1 MKVFIPNY
9 NKLFNIIQ
17 KSGNYALIDLYG
29 KKIVFNVLGYE
40 IQEFK
45 QQTLF

>member
-9 NKLFNIIQ
+9 NNWFNILQ
-17 KSGNYALIDLYG
+17 KSGNYALIEFNK
-29 KKIVFNVLGYE
+29 KKIVFNILGYK

>member
-9 NKLFNIIQ
+9 NNWFNIIQ
-17 KSGNYALIDLYG
+17 KSGNYALIDLSG
-29 KKIVFNVLGYE
+29 NKIVFNILGYE

>member
-9 NKLFNIIQ
+9 NNWFNIIQ
-17 KSGNYALIDLYG
+17 KSGNYALIDLYE
-29 KKIVFNVLGYE
+29 KKIVFNILGYE

>member
-9 NKLFNIIQ
+9 NNWFNIIQ
-17 KSGNYALIDLYG
+17 KSGNYALIELYG
-29 KKIVFNVLGYE
+29 KKIVFNILGYE

>member
-9 NKLFNIIQ
+9 NNWFTILQ

-29 KKIVFNVLGYE
+29 KKIVFNILGYE
-40 IQEFK
+40 IQEYK

>member
-1 MKVFIPNY
+1 MKVYIPNY
-9 NKLFNIIQ
+9 NNWFNILQ

-29 KKIVFNVLGYE
+29 KKIVFNILGYE

>member
-9 NKLFNIIQ
+9 NDWFNILQ
-17 KSGNYALIDLYG
+17 RSGNYALIDFNK
-29 KKIVFNVLGYE
+29 KKIVFNILGYE

>member
-9 NKLFNIIQ
+9 NKWFTIIQ

-29 KKIVFNVLGYE
+29 KKIVFNILGYE
-40 IQEFK
+40 TKNIQA
-45 QQTLF
+45 TLF

>member
-9 NKLFNIIQ
+9 NNWFNILQ

-29 KKIVFNVLGYE
+29 KKIVFNILGYE
-40 IQEFK
+40 TQEFK